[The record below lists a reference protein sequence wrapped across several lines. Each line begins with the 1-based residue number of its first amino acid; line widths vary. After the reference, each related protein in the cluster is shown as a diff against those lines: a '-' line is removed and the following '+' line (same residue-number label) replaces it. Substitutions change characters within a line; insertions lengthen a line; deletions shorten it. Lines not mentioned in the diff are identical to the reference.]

1 MKREV
6 KKMLAYKEK
15 EKPTVKNINRV
26 TNIKHRT
33 KKQLKNKVLGSMLV
47 ALALISLLIPET
59 QEDGTAFV
67 ILLFMGITAI
77 FSK

>member
-1 MKREV
+1 
-6 KKMLAYKEK
+6 MLAYKEK
-15 EKPTVKNINRV
+15 EKVKNINRV
-26 TNIKHRT
+26 TNIKRRT
-33 KKQLKNKVLGSMLV
+33 KKQLKNKVLGSMLI

-77 FSK
+77 FAK